1 VKGVRG
7 EDWKMPES
15 KGAGMRL
22 STSRTKNS
30 AQAAMEFCN
39 FSQGNIFSPLK
50 FQFPTFKKMSN

>member
-15 KGAGMRL
+15 KGAL
-22 STSRTKNS
+22 LTSRTKNS

-39 FSQGNIFSPLK
+39 FSQGNIFSLLK

>member
-7 EDWKMPES
+7 EDWKIPES
-15 KGAGMRL
+15 KGAL

-39 FSQGNIFSPLK
+39 FSQGNIFSLLK